1 MKKILLS
8 LLVVV
13 SSLTAMSQVIFKVQ
27 SPSVIS
33 GLYSF
38 TSNGDGSNWGLPNLN
53 NPADAVEDTLKI
65 VNDGTPGLNAQ
76 GNPKSAEGCS
86 AIQNN
91 LTGKIAVIYRGTCT
105 FAVKAKNAQNAG
117 ARAVVFI
124 NNVPGTLPLG
134 GGTVINTVTIPVS
147 IISNSDGALIVNQMA
162 TDSVIVFLGNK
173 INFFANDLATKN
185 TDVMVAK
192 QFASPTLLSQN
203 ATEFNIDLGLKVRN
217 YGTSSATG
225 ATVTASVKYNGSDIY
240 TNTSSPFN
248 LPVADSIFVD
258 FPQFSQSSYSPGKYT
273 LSYTINN
280 SLADQDTSDN
290 TYRTD
295 FVISDTLFS
304 YAPLNSVTNLPI
316 ANSGTQ
322 PATFSS
328 EYDACIAFQNPNANR
343 IQAEGLYFSASTNA
357 ADSLAGQEIVVS
369 VYEITDVFDDFVTA
383 PAAGSV
389 NFFPLTQG
397 FYSYPANGNQANLQ
411 RTMIYKPFA
420 EIVELENDKRYM
432 FCAQAKS
439 SKVFI
444 GYNTKL
450 NYETNIDSLLQPL
463 VPVISDGS
471 VNLAG
476 FGGDNVPALALK
488 VNANTVGIAENNKID
503 MNAFPNPTKGN
514 LTITIPEN
522 GNGSVRI
529 TDITGKEVMNVN
541 VTFANNKS
549 VVNTENLEAGMYIVN
564 VIVNS
569 KVAQTTIV
577 KQ

>member
-33 GLYSF
+33 GLYPF

-53 NPADAVEDTLKI
+53 NPADKVEDTLKI

-76 GNPKSAEGCS
+76 GNPKSAEGCDTLL
-86 AIQNN
+86 ND
-91 LTGKIAVIYRGTCT
+91 LTGKIAVIYRGSCP
-105 FAVKAKNAQNAG
+105 FAVKALNAQNAG

-124 NNVPGTLPLG
+124 NNVAGTLTLG

-173 INFFANDLATKN
+173 INLFANDLATKN

-192 QFASPTLLSQN
+192 QFASPSLLSQN

-240 TNTSSPFN
+240 TNTSSPFD
-248 LPVADSIFVD
+248 LPTADSIFIN

-295 FVISDTLFS
+295 FVITDTLFS

-316 ANSGTQ
+316 ATGGLQ
-322 PATFSS
+322 PVGFSS
-328 EYDACIAFQNPNANR
+328 DYDACIAIQNPNANR
-343 IQAEGLYFSASTNA
+343 IQAEGLYFSALTNA

-369 VYEITDVFDDFVTA
+369 VYEITDAFDDFLTA
-383 PAAGSV
+383 PAGSV

-411 RTMIYKPFA
+411 GTMIYKPFA

-432 FCAQAKS
+432 FCAQANS

-444 GYNTKL
+444 GYNTNL